1 MRSYTESPCL
11 PWLHVKSCELP
22 RLSVCRLSA
31 SILFVLPGF
40 QFPVFGS
47 GSFIYSYIAPEK
59 FHLQGKTRKN
69 QSISKLLRNRWHRFP
84 FCVWTQLIKSG
95 DAWNIVGFIYDNSL
109 QKILSEYSGWGC
121 CAVPLA
127 VGHSDKQIYAN
138 YTWALRSHKTGI
150 LLGLVVTIQEVFLSH
165 SNPTHSWNLLRNN
178 L

>member
-59 FHLQGKTRKN
+59 FHLQGKIRAF
-69 QSISKLLRNRWHRFP
+69 QS
-84 FCVWTQLIKSG
+84 
-95 DAWNIVGFIYDNSL
+95 
-109 QKILSEYSGWGC
+109 YSGIGDIGFHFVSELSWSKVEMHGTLSGSYIITAFRKYYLSTVAEG
-121 CAVPLA
+121 AVQCPLLWSTLTSKYTQIILE
-127 VGHSDKQIYAN
+127 HSGPIK
-138 YTWALRSHKTGI
+138 
-150 LLGLVVTIQEVFLSH
+150 LVSC
-165 SNPTHSWNLLRNN
+165 
-178 L
+178 